1 MMLGSFLVVVD
12 ACVYVY
18 VCVHWND
25 CDFKVLA

>member
-18 VCVHWND
+18 VCLRWND
-25 CDFKVLA
+25 SDFIMLA